1 MATYASSNNNNRIT
15 IVSCQTKIMGNL
27 CARGHFM
34 LPLTNSLMN
43 LSSIVVHLLYLG
55 VETKLNENS
64 LQSNYFSH
72 LSLKQ
77 FICKK
82 FESLRQM

>member
-43 LSSIVVHLLYLG
+43 LSSIVVYLLYFC

-77 FICKK
+77 FICKDL
-82 FESLRQM
+82 ESLRQM

>member
-15 IVSCQTKIMGNL
+15 IVSCQKKTMGNL
-27 CARGHFM
+27 CAHGKFM
-34 LPLTNSLMN
+34 LPLTNPLMN
-43 LSSIVVHLLYLG
+43 VTSRRLLYIYFLCAC

-72 LSLKQ
+72 LSLK
-77 FICKK
+77 
-82 FESLRQM
+82 

>member
-1 MATYASSNNNNRIT
+1 MATYASANNNNRIT

-43 LSSIVVHLLYLG
+43 LSSIVVHLLYFC
-55 VETKLNENS
+55 VETKLMRIVYKVTTFHTY
-64 LQSNYFSH
+64 L
-72 LSLKQ
+72 
-77 FICKK
+77 
-82 FESLRQM
+82 

>member
-43 LSSIVVHLLYLG
+43 LSSIVVHLLYFC

-64 LQSNYFSH
+64 LQSNYFPH

-77 FICKK
+77 FICKDL
-82 FESLRQM
+82 ESLRQM

>member
-1 MATYASSNNNNRIT
+1 
-15 IVSCQTKIMGNL
+15 MGNL
-27 CARGHFM
+27 CARGQFM

-55 VETKLNENS
+55 EETKLNENS

-77 FICKK
+77 FICNK